1 MSSGSSIDK
10 GSDERDQRDND
21 DKIERNISENDEEA
35 LIGDIE
41 SVKRDNIDRVDNK
54 KSDEIFQIEKRN
66 KMKLIYKNQKLMKE
80 IR

>member
-21 DKIERNISENDEEA
+21 DKIERNISENDEEE

-41 SVKRDNIDRVDNK
+41 SVKRDNKDRVDNN
-54 KSDEIFQIEKRN
+54 KSDKIFQIEKRS
-66 KMKLIYKNQKLMKE
+66 K
-80 IR
+80 